1 MSKIIDVDYYS
12 APNNFR
18 KLDFKFEK
26 PKKDSRNIY
35 LAKLSQPVSF
45 NLPISNILEIYQ
57 DDLGVNN
64 LKFLFEP
71 EENEE
76 YLEFFYQLDNL
87 ALTTSNTESV
97 NWFGKK
103 LSPDLLEKLYLPP
116 YQSQEVSE
124 LVDGEEV
131 ENPEEIEN
139 EVFYYVDIVIDDPK
153 MLERLSEIDHDADV
167 QLLVKLEGMRFFK
180 KTFSYLITLQGVMEI
195 PSEES
200 NPEEENVDLIDA
212 IASQDGESVKNKEAK
227 VEKVET
233 KVEEKP
239 VETVRSSG
247 RREILDKDV
256 IDDLANVSMLS
267 KTINSGKV
275 PVKDVASVVQST
287 ATKRT
292 TVSKAEVE
300 SKLNIK
306 REEARK
312 IFSNAERASRAAES
326 LRTKALSASKEIKE
340 LESLLNTL
348 DN

>member
-1 MSKIIDVDYYS
+1 MSKIIDIEYYS
-12 APNNFR
+12 SSSSFR

-26 PKKDSRNIY
+26 PKKDQRNIY
-35 LAKLSQPVSF
+35 LAKLTQPVSF
-45 NLPISNILEIYQ
+45 NLPVSNILEIYQ

-71 EENEE
+71 EENEAF
-76 YLEFFYQLDNL
+76 LEFFYQLDNL
-87 ALTTSNTESV
+87 ALTTSNTESI

-103 LSPDLLEKLYLPP
+103 ISPDLLEKLYLPP
-116 YQSQEVSE
+116 YQSQEVTE

-131 ENPEEIEN
+131 DNPEDIEN
-139 EVFYYVDIVIDDPK
+139 EVFYYVEVVIDDAK
-153 MLERLSEIDHDADV
+153 MLEKLSEIDNDADV

-200 NPEEENVDLIDA
+200 SSEEENVDLIDA
-212 IASQDGESVKNKEAK
+212 IASQDGSPKEKEVKNEIRTELK
-227 VEKVET
+227 VEPKSEI
-233 KVEEKP
+233 K
-239 VETVRSSG
+239 
-247 RREILDKDV
+247 RREIFDKDG
-256 IDDLANVSMLS
+256 IDELANVSIMS
-267 KTINSGKV
+267 KNMKSGV
-275 PVKDVASVVQST
+275 LPTVVKDNSSVAQST

-292 TVSKAEVE
+292 TMSKADVE

>member
-1 MSKIIDVDYYS
+1 MSKIIDVEYYS
-12 APNNFR
+12 SPSSFR

-26 PKKDSRNIY
+26 PKKDQRNIY
-35 LAKLSQPVSF
+35 LAKLSTPLSF

-71 EENEE
+71 DENEAF
-76 YLEFFYQLDNL
+76 LEFFYQLDNL

-103 LSPDLLEKLYLPP
+103 LSPELLEKLYLPP

-131 ENPEEIEN
+131 ENPEDIEN
-139 EVFYYVDIVIDDPK
+139 EVFYFIEVVIDDAK
-153 MLERLSEIDHDADV
+153 MLEKLSDLDNDADV

-195 PSEES
+195 PTEES
-200 NPEEENVDLIDA
+200 SGEEENVDLIDA
-212 IASQDGESVKNKEAK
+212 IASQDDSPKLENTEQK
-227 VEKVET
+227 VEPKVEP
-233 KVEEKP
+233 KIEQRVEPK
-239 VETVRSSG
+239 
-247 RREILDKDV
+247 RREIIDKDG
-256 IDDLANVSMLS
+256 IEELANVSIIS
-267 KTINSGKV
+267 KNLKSTLTPIGIKENISI
-275 PVKDVASVVQST
+275 AQST

-292 TVSKAEVE
+292 TMSKVDIE
-300 SKLNIK
+300 SKLNLK
-306 REEARK
+306 REEAKK

>member
-26 PKKDSRNIY
+26 PKKDQRNIY
-35 LAKLSQPVSF
+35 LAKLAQPVSF

-76 YLEFFYQLDNL
+76 FLEFFYQLDNL
-87 ALTTSNTESV
+87 ALSVSNSESV

-103 LSPDLLEKLYLPP
+103 LSPDLLEKFYIPP

-131 ENPEEIEN
+131 ENPEDIEN
-139 EVFYYVDIVIDDPK
+139 EVFYYVEVVIDDAK
-153 MLERLSEIDHDADV
+153 MLEKLSDIDNDADV

-180 KTFSYLITLQGVMEI
+180 KTFSYLLTLQGVMEI
-195 PSEES
+195 PSDES
-200 NPEEENVDLIDA
+200 SQEDENVDLIDA
-212 IASQDGESVKNKEAK
+212 ITSQDGEEKVVK
-227 VEKVET
+227 VENKKIEVKE
-233 KVEEKP
+233 VEKP
-239 VETVRSSG
+239 K
-247 RREILDKDV
+247 REILDKD
-256 IDDLANVSMLS
+256 IIEDLANVSMLS
-267 KTINSGKV
+267 KNMKSAV
-275 PVKDVASVVQST
+275 QLANNKDVSSIVQST

-292 TVSKAEVE
+292 TMSKTEVE

-348 DN
+348 DS